1 MNAAVEPA
9 RAADKGHAH
18 TARSQVVSGGILATG
33 RFTAVVLAETRAEVL
48 KAVRL
53 PAFILPVLLF
63 PAMFYVLFGLVM
75 GGSVGPTAMPA
86 YLLGSYGAFGVIGAA
101 LFGMGVSVAAERGQG
116 WLTLKR
122 ATPMPPLAYFTA
134 KVIMSIL
141 VGACIMLVLGGL
153 AGVFGDVRLP
163 VHSWV
168 LLFGTLSLGA
178 VPFCALGCVLGYS
191 SGPTSAPAIANL
203 IYLPMSF
210 ASGLWIP
217 IQFLP
222 ELMQRIAPA
231 LPPYHLAAL
240 AHGVITGDTAGAGVH
255 IVALAGFTTLFLG
268 AAVFAYR
275 RDDDRTW
282 G

>member
-1 MNAAVEPA
+1 MTANVADPVERDVPVGPRPGSA
-9 RAADKGHAH
+9 PRTGVFA
-18 TARSQVVSGGILATG
+18 SGGFG
-33 RFTAVVLAETRAEVL
+33 AVVLAETRTEVL

-63 PAMFYVLFGLVM
+63 PAMFYALFGLVM
-75 GGSVGPTAMPA
+75 GGSVGSMAMPA

-122 ATPMPPLAYFTA
+122 ATPMPPLAYFAA
-134 KVIMSIL
+134 KVVMSII
-141 VGACIMLVLGGL
+141 VGAGITLMLAGL
-153 AGVFGDVRLP
+153 AVIFGDVRLP
-163 VHSWV
+163 VLSWV
-168 LLFGTLSLGA
+168 LLFITLSLGA
-178 VPFCALGCVLGYS
+178 VPFCALGCVLGYT

-217 IQFLP
+217 IQLLP
-222 ELMQRIAPA
+222 DVMQRIAPA
-231 LPPYHLAAL
+231 LPPYHLARL
-240 AHGVITGDTAGAGVH
+240 AHGVIEGNITSAAVH
-255 IVALAGFTTLFLG
+255 IAALTAFTALFLG
-268 AAVFAYR
+268 AAVLAYR